1 MSVDQASS
9 AGVAGS
15 PKGRWREDTQLSRQ
29 LKQAGLLERR
39 HRPLIREFCQQH
51 GLTFTEA
58 SLVGSYAEA
67 VRHLHAVGA
76 PRRLAVAE

>member
-15 PKGRWREDTQLSRQ
+15 PKGRWSEDTQ
-29 LKQAGLLERR
+29 
-39 HRPLIREFCQQH
+39 LIREFCQQH